1 MATKPVVAVIG
12 LGRMGAGIAQ
22 SLLRAG
28 FAVRVYNRAVEKAA
42 PLVAAGA
49 TLARTPADAASGA
62 VVVVSCLLDDI
73 SLDAV
78 AESDDG
84 LLAGMADDAIH
95 VSSATVS
102 PGCSERLAGLHQSH
116 GQHFLAA
123 PVLGRPEVAQAGE
136 LLSLVGGP
144 GPVFERARAVIEGY
158 SARVLHTGTRVGT
171 ANSLK
176 LAVNFYIASTA
187 ELFGQFLAFTEKSE
201 VEHETAMQML
211 RGMQGHPAVA
221 GYLERVGGRDFDE
234 IGFAMATGLKDLQLI
249 LDAATT
255 VRCPLPYATI
265 ARDRTLSALAT
276 GLGDKD
282 WSAFTEIARIN
293 AGLM

>member
-1 MATKPVVAVIG
+1 M
-12 LGRMGAGIAQ
+12 
-22 SLLRAG
+22 RAG
-28 FAVRVYNRAVEKAA
+28 FTVRVYNRAVEKTA
-42 PLVAAGA
+42 PLVTAGA
-49 TLARTPADAASGA
+49 SLTRTPADAACGA
-62 VVVVSCLLDDI
+62 GVVVSCLLDDV
-73 SLDAV
+73 SLHAV

-84 LLAGMADDAIH
+84 LLAGMAVDAIH
-95 VSSATVS
+95 VSTATVS
-102 PGCSERLAGLHQSH
+102 PGCSERLAVLHQLR

-123 PVLGRPEVAQAGE
+123 PILGRPEVAQAGE

-144 GPVFERARAVIEGY
+144 DPVFERARPVIEGY
-158 SARVLHTGTRVGT
+158 SARVLHTGTLVGT

-176 LAVNFYIASTA
+176 LAVNFYIASMA
-187 ELFGQFLAFTEKSE
+187 ELFGQFLAFAETSE

-211 RGMQGHPAVA
+211 RAMQGHPAVA
-221 GYLERVGGRDFDE
+221 GYLERVGGREFDE
-234 IGFAMATGLKDLQLI
+234 VGFAMTTGLKDLQLI

-255 VRCPLPYATI
+255 VRCPLPFATI

-282 WSAFTEIARIN
+282 WSAFTEIARRS